1 MAISTLEGLLEYLR
15 PAQFYLQSSFGLD
28 ANTASDVVQDVLL
41 RLFRTGPER
50 LDHPKRYLFRACRW
64 RALQIL
70 RSRRRRD
77 SAYAVVEKRLEAAE
91 KKNREV
97 LIALEDEDKHKFFG
111 QATPK
116 QREVLDLMLEGKTT
130 TEVSAILEIPDSTV
144 RMRIHLLRKHLKPAA
159 G

>member
-1 MAISTLEGLLEYLR
+1 MTFPPPLFPSCPFISVAAWSGCVEVRTIRLTPLGLCGFKAMGGIMAISTLEGLLEYLR

-70 RSRRRRD
+70 RS
-77 SAYAVVEKRLEAAE
+77 
-91 KKNREV
+91 
-97 LIALEDEDKHKFFG
+97 
-111 QATPK
+111 PK
-116 QREVLDLMLEGKTT
+116 SSR
-130 TEVSAILEIPDSTV
+130 
-144 RMRIHLLRKHLKPAA
+144 
-159 G
+159 